1 MKIEDLSTLNG
12 IKPLKYPL
20 SDTPHATIETNR
32 TCNLQC
38 RSCYNLNKDEMKSLS
53 KVKEEID
60 LIVRKRNLQVIT
72 LLGGEPTL
80 HPKLPEIVNYV
91 KSKGLLCQLLT
102 NGIVFLQ
109 DDKDVLLEKLIQEKL
124 DKIIAHID
132 SGQKHFHKNIEIARG
147 RLFSKLESKKI
158 CFSLSVT
165 IYNDSKQMLGGFV
178 KKYAKFRY
186 FDGILAVLARDPLP
200 PKRQHAS
207 MEEEYVALSRDLRI
221 EPAAY
226 IPSIVDD
233 KEVSWMIYLYFL
245 NSGSGDAFGISPMQN
260 RIFRKFYRLLKG
272 HHFFIV
278 TMNRSFVFCIFLLSI
293 LLEALL
299 RPAKSGDLF
308 RFLRT
313 SLNPR
318 EIRLHYIALQN
329 PPEYNEDT
337 KELHLCCS
345 CPDATIRNGKLT
357 PVCIADFVNP
367 ASRSYDRFFRSEYNQ
382 AAYAYLKE
390 A

>member
-1 MKIEDLSTLNG
+1 MKIDDLSTRNG

-38 RSCYNLNKDEMKSLS
+38 QSCYNLNKDEMKSLS
-53 KVKEEID
+53 EVKKEID
-60 LIVRKRNLQVIT
+60 LVMRKRNLQVIT

-80 HPKLPEIVNYV
+80 HPELPEIVNYV
-91 KSKGLLCQLLT
+91 KAKGLLCQLLT

-109 DDKDVLLEKLIQEKL
+109 DGKDVLLDKLIHEGL
-124 DKIIAHID
+124 DKILVHVD
-132 SGQKHFHKNIEIARG
+132 SGQKHFHEDIDEVRG
-147 RLFSKLESKKI
+147 RLFSKFESKKI

-165 IYNDSKQMLGGFV
+165 VYNDSKQMLGGFV
-178 KKYAKFRY
+178 KEYAKFRY

-200 PKRQHAS
+200 PKRQHAL
-207 MEEEYVALSRDLRI
+207 MEEEYLAISRDLRI

-233 KEVSWMIYLYFL
+233 REISWIIYLYFL
-245 NSGSGDAFGISPMQN
+245 NSGSGNALGISPLQN
-260 RIFRKFYRLLKG
+260 RVFRKLYRLLKG

-278 TMNRSFVFCIFLLSI
+278 KMNRSFVFHIFLLSI
-293 LLEALL
+293 LFEALL
-299 RPAKSGDLF
+299 RPAKAGEVF
-308 RFLRT
+308 RILRR
-313 SLNPR
+313 SLNPKKVC
-318 EIRLHYIALQN
+318 LQYIALQN

-367 ASRSYDRFFRSEYNQ
+367 SSSSYERFFRSEYNQ
-382 AAYAYLKE
+382 AAYSYLE
-390 A
+390 GT